1 MGLICCAILT
11 GVCGVMFCWYRNP
24 PGYLPRA
31 IIGISAGCL
40 LILATL
46 LMLADAY
53 LISGITYEALT
64 PKSQKLI
71 NRPIKDPKGLLLK
84 IIELVWKLISFHEK
98 YDIET

>member
-40 LILATL
+40 LIVATL
-46 LMLADAY
+46 VMLADA
-53 LISGITYEALT
+53 SGITLT

-71 NRPIKDPKGLLLK
+71 NQPIKDPKGLLLK

-98 YDIET
+98 YDN